1 MTDGDYE
8 IDTIDDSGPLP
19 RARALMLR
27 DMSLFIE
34 WVEADATAR
43 RAVIAADEARCG
55 IAAWL
60 DIYEAGRDACL
71 AIEARVAAEEALY
84 SIIPASDNY
93 PDLG

>member
-8 IDTIDDSGPLP
+8 IDTIDDDGPLP

-71 AIEARVAAEEALY
+71 VIEARLAAEAAL
-84 SIIPASDNY
+84 SIILASDNY
-93 PDLG
+93 PDPG